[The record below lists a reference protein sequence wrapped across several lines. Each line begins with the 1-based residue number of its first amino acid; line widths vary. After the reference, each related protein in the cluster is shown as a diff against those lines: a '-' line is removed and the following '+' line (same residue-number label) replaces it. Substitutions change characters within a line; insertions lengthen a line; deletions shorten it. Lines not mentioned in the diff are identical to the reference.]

1 MAQVGVV
8 LQVVVVLQDEA
19 VVEDLDLDKQLV
31 DETLALAAAAV
42 APSAAVPL
50 AVDRSRLEKVC

>member
-1 MAQVGVV
+1 MAQVVV
-8 LQVVVVLQDEA
+8 VVVVLQDEA

-31 DETLALAAAAV
+31 DETLAAAAAV

-50 AVDRSRLEKVC
+50 AVDRSRRTAALD